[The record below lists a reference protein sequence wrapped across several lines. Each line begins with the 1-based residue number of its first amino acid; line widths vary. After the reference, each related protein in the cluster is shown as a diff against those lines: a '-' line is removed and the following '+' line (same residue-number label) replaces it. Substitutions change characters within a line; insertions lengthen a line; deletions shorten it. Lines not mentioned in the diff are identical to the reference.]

1 MPAYQWVI
9 LKKNVTDKNNI
20 STLEVYNREFSD
32 GVLADYTLN
41 LNKKAGATYWYL
53 TADVNSAN
61 GVTINS
67 TDSLFFELVP
77 AASVTDSLLGY
88 KNLDKEELMINKY
101 TFNYWHPYASINLFG
116 VKDSTMN
123 VLEGKKSVHS

>member
-1 MPAYQWVI
+1 MVF
-9 LKKNVTDKNNI
+9 L
-20 STLEVYNREFSD
+20 L
-32 GVLADYTLN
+32 DYTLN

-77 AASVTDSLLGY
+77 AASVADSLLGY

-101 TFNYWHPYASINLFG
+101 TFNYWHPYATDKYIAKSS
-116 VKDSTMN
+116 KDSTLT
-123 VLEGKKSVHS
+123 VLEGKTAFNWILW